1 MWFLDCFFF
10 SQKSHC
16 ICKEGFNIDLITF
29 SPLVKNKRKC
39 ISNSDNYR
47 AIALNSS
54 FCKILDYIIIEYFRN
69 IFKSSDYQFAY
80 KRDFS
85 TSLCTYTVMETI
97 QYYVSRGSSVIAT
110 LLDCS
115 KAFDR
120 VKYDKLFNILI
131 ERGLCPL
138 VTRLLVIMYSRIKG
152 QVKWNNLYS
161 DTFTVCN
168 GVKQGGVM
176 SPLLFT
182 LYMDNLITNIT
193 KADVGCYVGNICSCI
208 FVYADDVILLAPTR
222 KSMQLLLD
230 KCEQFGEE
238 FGLSYN
244 PDKCETVVFGKCLN
258 VRLKLCD
265 KKS

>member
-1 MWFLDCFFF
+1 M
-10 SQKSHC
+10 
-16 ICKEGFNIDLITF
+16 
-29 SPLVKNKRKC
+29 
-39 ISNSDNYR
+39 
-47 AIALNSS
+47 
-54 FCKILDYIIIEYFRN
+54 
-69 IFKSSDYQFAY
+69 
-80 KRDFS
+80 
-85 TSLCTYTVMETI
+85 
-97 QYYVSRGSSVIAT
+97 
-110 LLDCS
+110 
-115 KAFDR
+115 
-120 VKYDKLFNILI
+120 
-131 ERGLCPL
+131 
-138 VTRLLVIMYSRIKG
+138 
-152 QVKWNNLYS
+152 
-161 DTFTVCN
+161 FTVCN

-265 KKS
+265 KNLKMVRKVKHLGHTLSNTRYMFDIKPLISDMKTRTNVILSQFRFLSADSRIKIFNTNCTSFYGCNLTNLQMNDMKDLDRAWRVCSRRILGVHERTHCNLIPPLMSTLAPSLEIFKRMLSFFYQWICSFICNDIILF